1 MFTGKVLLLFCEK
14 FHPLHLIFFPEVF
27 PNAFAPQDMT
37 PEPAVSTSTVNLK
50 IQILRPTAAILNVR
64 IAYIFISL
72 IK

>member
-1 MFTGKVLLLFCEK
+1 MFTGEVLLLFCEK
-14 FHPLHLIFFPEVF
+14 FHPLHLIFFP
-27 PNAFAPQDMT
+27 NAIAPQDMT